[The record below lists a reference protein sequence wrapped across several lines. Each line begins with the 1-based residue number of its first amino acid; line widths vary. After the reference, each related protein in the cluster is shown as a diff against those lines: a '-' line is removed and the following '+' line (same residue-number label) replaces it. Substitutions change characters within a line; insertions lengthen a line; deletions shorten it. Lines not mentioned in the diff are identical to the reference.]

1 MTDSIPDIEN
11 IGKYRVIREL
21 GRGATSA
28 VYLAEDSFNNRSVA
42 IKAMF
47 PDVLKDAEDGAMY
60 RSMFLNEASLA
71 GKIMHPH
78 IVAIYDA
85 VVDESMSY
93 IVMEY
98 VEGGTLEKYCEP
110 ENLLDT
116 RIVAEIVFKCV
127 RALAYA
133 NTKGLIHRDVK
144 PGNILHKS
152 GSDIKLADFGAALNR
167 VSDKTQV
174 AAVGSPLYMAPEIL
188 SGAKATVQSDIYALG
203 MVMYMML
210 AGRAPFE
217 ASNPASLS
225 YQIVN
230 HDPDPPSQFRPDIS
244 APMEDIVK
252 QAMAKDI
259 ARRYQSWEDF
269 GADLAAL
276 WQGEES
282 PQQNKSEVSDTEQF
296 SLLKTLAFFRDFPEN
311 ELWEVLR
318 ISKWRPF
325 AAETTLISEGDVG
338 DSFFILAKGTVRVTR
353 GKRLLN
359 VLGAGDCFG
368 EMSYLAKRDGPRSAS
383 IMTATDSIVMKVR
396 AADLSSASPSCRRLF
411 DRKFLETLV
420 ERLETANQ
428 QLAVT

>member
-110 ENLLDT
+110 EHLLDT

-133 NTKGLIHRDVK
+133 NTKGLIHRDR
-144 PGNILHKS
+144 KS
-152 GSDIKLADFGAALNR
+152 
-167 VSDKTQV
+167 VV
-174 AAVGSPLYMAPEIL
+174 
-188 SGAKATVQSDIYALG
+188 
-203 MVMYMML
+203 
-210 AGRAPFE
+210 
-217 ASNPASLS
+217 
-225 YQIVN
+225 
-230 HDPDPPSQFRPDIS
+230 
-244 APMEDIVK
+244 
-252 QAMAKDI
+252 
-259 ARRYQSWEDF
+259 
-269 GADLAAL
+269 
-276 WQGEES
+276 
-282 PQQNKSEVSDTEQF
+282 
-296 SLLKTLAFFRDFPEN
+296 
-311 ELWEVLR
+311 
-318 ISKWRPF
+318 
-325 AAETTLISEGDVG
+325 
-338 DSFFILAKGTVRVTR
+338 
-353 GKRLLN
+353 
-359 VLGAGDCFG
+359 
-368 EMSYLAKRDGPRSAS
+368 
-383 IMTATDSIVMKVR
+383 
-396 AADLSSASPSCRRLF
+396 
-411 DRKFLETLV
+411 
-420 ERLETANQ
+420 
-428 QLAVT
+428 